1 MKLGL
6 GAVLKEVSAAASAAC
21 EVFGRWLRAQAVFD
35 FAHVL
40 DVLRVVHVQ
49 IFEAP
54 ALQHLSVFE
63 VGLIVHD
70 FDVRQ
75 RYLLFHLR
83 VFAKQRM
90 L

>member
-1 MKLGL
+1 MQLGL
-6 GAVLKEVSAAASAAC
+6 GTVLKEVSAAC
-21 EVFGRWLRAQAVFD
+21 EGFGRWLRAQAVFD

-63 VGLIVHD
+63 VGLVVHD
-70 FDVRQ
+70 FNVRL